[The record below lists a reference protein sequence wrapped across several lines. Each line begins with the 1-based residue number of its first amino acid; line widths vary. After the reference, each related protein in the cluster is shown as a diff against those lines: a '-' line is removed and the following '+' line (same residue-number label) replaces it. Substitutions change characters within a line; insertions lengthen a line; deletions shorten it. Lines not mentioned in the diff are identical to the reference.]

1 MSKLFKWMKNSKN
14 IKDKEVGIQERKEEE
29 NIQETTS
36 QADPPISMDRRTSS
50 TLLSTLVE
58 HDEEDSDI
66 ELPVFYSSK
75 TSSII
80 PNMKFKDRKRSS
92 SSTASSEGYQSQ
104 TSRSTLAD
112 DTLDIIHEG
121 TLSSSSSA
129 SSYFTAQGSMT
140 AISSSCSRR
149 DSFPSFIAEVT
160 TASDA
165 EMMQEKRFE
174 ELTARVDKLEGQM
187 EHMEK
192 LVIENRGLVSM
203 PEKKEVYIIVKL

>member
-1 MSKLFKWMKNSKN
+1 MKNSKN
-14 IKDKEVGIQERKEEE
+14 TKDKEVVIQEKKEEE
-29 NIQETTS
+29 NVQEAAS
-36 QADPPISMDRRTSS
+36 QADPPNFLGRRRSS
-50 TLLSTLVE
+50 TLLSTIVE

-92 SSTASSEGYQSQ
+92 SSTASSEGYQIQ

-112 DTLDIIHEG
+112 DTLDTIHED

-129 SSYFTAQGSMT
+129 SSYFTAQGSMNT
-140 AISSSCSRR
+140 ISSSCSRR
-149 DSFPSFIAEVT
+149 DSFPSFTAEVT

-165 EMMQEKRFE
+165 EIMQEKRFE

-192 LVIENRGLVSM
+192 LVIEIRGLVSM
-203 PEKKEVYIIVKL
+203 PERNKVYI